1 MSVVLR
7 ILEGALVRVVNAMLG
22 LGGLSS
28 LHMGLVTVTWS
39 IIVGIVVNWTVL
51 YCTSLD
57 RFDREVGSTRHHAF
71 VKRGSGPDS
80 WELALT
86 IARR

>member
-7 ILEGALVRVVNAMLG
+7 ILEGALVRVVNSMLC
-22 LGGLSS
+22 LGLSS
-28 LHMGLVTVTWS
+28 LHMGLVSVTWS